1 MGEGPGAPQLTGSH
15 SARSSLFPVTLGV
28 PEEGGE
34 RGHLTGPSGGKG
46 EQGWGLLSLHE
57 L

>member
-1 MGEGPGAPQLTGSH
+1 MGEGPRAPQLTGSH
-15 SARSSLFPVTLGV
+15 SAHSSLFPVTLWV

-34 RGHLTGPSGGKG
+34 RGHLTGPSDGKM
-46 EQGWGLLSLHE
+46 EQGWGLLSLDE

>member
-15 SARSSLFPVTLGV
+15 SARSSLFPVTLWV

-46 EQGWGLLSLHE
+46 EQGWGLHE